1 LQDFLDRLAT
11 LPTGYFKAHYKGTP
25 YGVTVERL
33 AGGRQ
38 VKLYGEALGGSDH
51 VSFNLYLPRSGKT
64 LLKPCEMPEEK
75 VVAFVLGVVLPG

>member
-1 LQDFLDRLAT
+1 LQVFLKT
-11 LPTGYFKAHYKGTP
+11 LESLPSGYFKAHYQGVP

-51 VSFNLYLPRSGKT
+51 VSFNLYLPRSGKV
-64 LLKPCEMPEEK
+64 LLKPCEMPAQK
-75 VVAFVLGVVLPG
+75 VIDFVLGVKVSG